1 MPEAEVTAGSDAAD
15 GADGV
20 GFEEFRARAR
30 GWLAT
35 EALRRGWVRPDDG
48 RRRRGRSESDV
59 ARAKECQRLLFENGF
74 AGISWPVEYGGQG
87 LGIREQIAFNV
98 ESLAYDLPLGMYII
112 GLGMCGPT
120 ILAVGTEEQKRRYI
134 PPMLSG
140 EDVWCQLFSEPG
152 AGSDVAGLSTR
163 AVLDGDE
170 WVVNGQKI
178 WTSGAH
184 NSDFGI
190 LIARTDPDVPK
201 HRGITMFILDL
212 RSPGVTLRPIRQI
225 DGGAHF
231 NEVFFDDVRIPAVN
245 VLGGVGRG
253 WQAATTTLA
262 NERVSLGAV
271 RAMDDVPSARELIDR
286 ARQLGRTTDPVLRQ
300 DLMRVWIA
308 ERTVGLLGD
317 RITSAILRG
326 AVPGPEGS
334 VAKLVR
340 TDHARLSASLGA
352 AMAGAG
358 ATAWAPGE
366 PGADLW
372 ARMLLYVPSLS
383 IAGGTDEVLRNI
395 VGERVLGLPKE
406 PQVDRDVPFRELA
419 KGGLR

>member
-1 MPEAEVTAGSDAAD
+1 VNHSDESD
-15 GADGV
+15 
-20 GFEEFRARAR
+20 FHEFRERAR
-30 GWLAT
+30 SWLAE
-35 EALRRGWVRPDDG
+35 EAPKRGWVRTTD
-48 RRRRGRSESDV
+48 RRRRSTEDAGDV
-59 ARAKECQRLLFENGF
+59 ARAKDCERLLFENGF

-120 ILAVGTEEQKRRYI
+120 ILAVGTEEQKQRHI

-140 EDVWCQLFSEPG
+140 EEVWCQLFSEPG

-163 AVLDGDE
+163 AVLDGDD
-170 WVVNGQKI
+170 WVVTGQKI

-201 HRGITMFILDL
+201 HRGITMFIVDL
-212 RSPGVTLRPIRQI
+212 RSPGVTLRPIHQI

-231 NEVFFDDVRIPAVN
+231 NEVFFDEVRIPAAN
-245 VLGGVGRG
+245 VLGGVGQG

-271 RAMDDVPSARELIDR
+271 RAMDDVPSAEVLVARAREL
-286 ARQLGRTTDPVLRQ
+286 GRSADPVVRQ
-300 DLMRVWIA
+300 DLIRLWIA
-308 ERTVGLLGD
+308 ERTVGLLGE
-317 RITSAILRG
+317 RITSSILRG
-326 AVPGPEGS
+326 ATPGPEGS

-340 TDHARLSASLGA
+340 TDHARASARLGA
-352 AMAGAG
+352 AIAGPA
-358 ATAWAPGE
+358 AAAWSPGSSTS
-366 PGADLW
+366 LW
-372 ARMLLYVPSLS
+372 AQTLLYVPSLS

-395 VGERVLGLPKE
+395 IGERVLGLPKE

-419 KGGLR
+419 KGAAR